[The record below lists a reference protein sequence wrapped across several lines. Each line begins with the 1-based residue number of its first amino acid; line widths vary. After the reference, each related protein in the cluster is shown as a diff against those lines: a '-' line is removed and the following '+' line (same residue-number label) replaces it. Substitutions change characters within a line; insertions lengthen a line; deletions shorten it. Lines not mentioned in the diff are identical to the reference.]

1 VVVQELRDRPLER
14 GSSPAAARRFEQGA
28 LQLGRDRVPVRDR
41 GGSETAQDVFLLRV
55 CRVGIAAPSERRIM
69 WVGNYGFATVRR
81 EPIQIVGVQGIT
93 LLETTIFRGRGR
105 RLRRGEE
112 AVISRCFGAI
122 LLCCEHDSALLE
134 GGVQPVSQSPA
145 PLGFVVGACWQWN
158 PYGDEV
164 DELKGAN
171 SPVACIR
178 ASPQNNSCRRQL
190 GCDKKRTSGSRRR
203 LSVGRPAF
211 GGWGIGRPIS
221 IRLFEAKA

>member
-1 VVVQELRDRPLER
+1 
-14 GSSPAAARRFEQGA
+14 
-28 LQLGRDRVPVRDR
+28 
-41 GGSETAQDVFLLRV
+41 
-55 CRVGIAAPSERRIM
+55 
-69 WVGNYGFATVRR
+69 
-81 EPIQIVGVQGIT
+81 
-93 LLETTIFRGRGR
+93 
-105 RLRRGEE
+105 
-112 AVISRCFGAI
+112 

-190 GCDKKRTSGSRRR
+190 GCDKKEPPAHAGGSVPVDRHSVDGALAGR
-203 LSVGRPAF
+203 LAF
-211 GGWGIGRPIS
+211 GCSKLKRDAALV
-221 IRLFEAKA
+221 RLHRNFSLALRLVNGTDDRHRAHRGLRFDD